1 MASNFFRKFV
11 LKFFIEIIIEIIE
24 KRENGMAINSF
35 RKFVLKFFIETDMAN
50 NSFRKFVLKFL
61 VESMENRGKLE
72 NGNEKI
78 VREME
83 RRNWEG
89 THGCHTLSLV
99 FLSRD

>member
-1 MASNFFRKFV
+1 MASNF
-11 LKFFIEIIIEIIE
+11 
-24 KRENGMAINSF
+24 F